1 MNDELK
7 RCREVVARYNAL
19 EDART
24 AQILGLAGSGE
35 LCGVLLASLHADL
48 QRSGS
53 MDRPSLTDRL

>member
-24 AQILGLAGSGE
+24 SQILGLQARARVAEFFWFLSTLISSG
-35 LCGVLLASLHADL
+35 LALWIALH
-48 QRSGS
+48 
-53 MDRPSLTDRL
+53 